1 LNGLSFVGYAAIFT
15 GATLLSLLLVPLA
28 LRTAVHLDV
37 FDHPGGYKQQRNP
50 VPYLGG
56 VAIII
61 AFAGSIL
68 AAAAIQPPVS
78 GFAELAVILGSAVAL
93 GLVGLIDDLR
103 SLPLWPRL
111 TAMFAA
117 GGALWMAGV
126 RVHLF
131 DGGVVDLAIT
141 LVWVVGI
148 TNAFNLLDNMDG
160 LSAGTAVVA
169 SLSFF
174 LIAAANGQFLVAA
187 LSLALAGAAIGF
199 LRHNRY
205 PAKIYMGDAG
215 SLFLGFMLAVV
226 GVKLR
231 FHAPREIT
239 AFVPILVLGIAIFDT
254 VLVVVTRMRA
264 GKSPFAGGRDHTSH
278 RLAARGIPVRRTVG
292 LLHLAGG
299 ALGWLAMVMSR
310 LRDPATAYL
319 LIGFVVSVAV
329 LSAGMLLRQ
338 KVIRGLYLGADPTSD
353 SSHPKDSMPTQLKPW
368 TKIPQ

>member
-1 LNGLSFVGYAAIFT
+1 VNSLSFVGYAAIFT

-28 LRTAVHLDV
+28 LRAAVRLDV

-56 VAIII
+56 IAIII

-78 GFAELAVILGSAVAL
+78 GFVELAVILGSAVVL

-131 DGGVVDLAIT
+131 DGGIIDLGIT

-231 FHAPREIT
+231 FDAPREIT
-239 AFVPILVLGIAIFDT
+239 SFVPILVLGVAIFDT
-254 VLVVVTRMRA
+254 VLVVVTRLRA
-264 GKSPFAGGRDHTSH
+264 GKSPFSGGRDHTSH
-278 RLAARGIPVRRTVG
+278 RLAALGMSVKGAVG
-292 LLHLAGG
+292 LLSTVGIG
-299 ALGWLAMVMSR
+299 LGWLALVMSR
-310 LRDPATAYL
+310 LADPMTAYL
-319 LIGFVVSVAV
+319 LLGFVVLAAV
-329 LSAGMLLRQ
+329 C
-338 KVIRGLYLGADPTSD
+338 LGWILVNITPRFPQATRAEWVEYKA
-353 SSHPKDSMPTQLKPW
+353 SS
-368 TKIPQ
+368 PQEAKS